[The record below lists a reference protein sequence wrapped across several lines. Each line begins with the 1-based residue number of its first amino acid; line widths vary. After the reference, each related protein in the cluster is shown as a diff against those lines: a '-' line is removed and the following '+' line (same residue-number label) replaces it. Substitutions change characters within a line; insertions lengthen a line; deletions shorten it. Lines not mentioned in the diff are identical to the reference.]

1 MRSKAP
7 TTVPWA
13 WNSNWR
19 INLIMKPFAK
29 RLLALA
35 SAAAIT
41 MTLIPAVH
49 GTEET
54 LTSEEAATMASLIPT
69 RMRTADSTTPL
80 TRQDLCGMSMNVY
93 KSLTEQTDED
103 LAQPDVRFLDTDDTD
118 VLNAC
123 ELKLVTTGTNG
134 IFEPEEAL
142 TRQDFYTSAVQLLDT
157 LGYSYIDD
165 AQMDLTAYADSDELM
180 AYAVKPTQVLL
191 EIGAIEG
198 SDLLLPTQQI
208 TAEEAVVIMD
218 RVMNFFA
225 DWESNPVPPA
235 TRMRQNVVNT
245 ALSKV
250 GCRYVYGAQGPNKFD
265 CSGLVYWVYKQYGY
279 DLQPGA
285 RNQWSTLSKS
295 VNKEDLLPGDLVFF
309 SNNGKASGIFHVG
322 MYIGDG
328 QFVHA
333 ANSKKGVIVSNLD
346 GEWYANRYLGAKRA
360 IG

>member
-1 MRSKAP
+1 
-7 TTVPWA
+7 
-13 WNSNWR
+13 
-19 INLIMKPFAK
+19 
-29 RLLALA
+29 
-35 SAAAIT
+35 
-41 MTLIPAVH
+41 
-49 GTEET
+49 
-54 LTSEEAATMASLIPT
+54 
-69 RMRTADSTTPL
+69 
-80 TRQDLCGMSMNVY
+80 MSMNVY

-103 LAQPDVRFLDTDDTD
+103 LAQPEVRFLDTDDTD

-165 AQMDLTAYADSDELM
+165 AQMDLTAYADSDEIM

-198 SDLLLPTQQI
+198 SELLRPTQQI

-225 DWESNPVPPA
+225 DWEANPVPPA

-245 ALSKV
+245 ALGKV
-250 GCRYVYGAQGPNKFD
+250 GCRYVYGAHGPNKFD
-265 CSGLVYWVYKQYGY
+265 CSGLVYWVYKQFGY
-279 DLQPGA
+279 DLKPGA
-285 RNQWSTLSKS
+285 RNQWSILGSTVK
-295 VNKEDLLPGDLVFF
+295 KADLLPGALVFF
-309 SNNGKASGIFHVG
+309 SDNGRASGIFHVG
-322 MYIGDG
+322 MYIVDG

-333 ANSKKGVIVSNLD
+333 ANSKKGVIGSNLD

-360 IG
+360 IGY

>member
-1 MRSKAP
+1 
-7 TTVPWA
+7 
-13 WNSNWR
+13 
-19 INLIMKPFAK
+19 MKPFAK

-54 LTSEEAATMASLIPT
+54 QASEEAATMASLLPT

-165 AQMDLTAYADSDELM
+165 AQMDLTAYADSDEIM

-198 SDLLLPTQQI
+198 SELLRPTQQI

-225 DWESNPVPPA
+225 DWEANPVPPA

-245 ALSKV
+245 ALGKV
-250 GCRYVYGAQGPNKFD
+250 GCRYVYGSHGPNKVD
-265 CSGLVYWVYKQYGY
+265 CSGLV
-279 DLQPGA
+279 
-285 RNQWSTLSKS
+285 
-295 VNKEDLLPGDLVFF
+295 
-309 SNNGKASGIFHVG
+309 
-322 MYIGDG
+322 
-328 QFVHA
+328 
-333 ANSKKGVIVSNLD
+333 
-346 GEWYANRYLGAKRA
+346 
-360 IG
+360 

>member
-54 LTSEEAATMASLIPT
+54 LASEAAPAMASLIPT

-103 LAQPDVRFLDTDDTD
+103 LAQPDVRFLDTDDAD

-123 ELKLVTTGTNG
+123 ELELVTTGSNG
-134 IFEPEEAL
+134 IFDPEEAM

-165 AQMDLTAYADSDELM
+165 IQTDLTAYADSDEIM

-191 EIGAIEG
+191 GIGAIEG
-198 SDLLLPTQQI
+198 SELLQPTQQI
-208 TAEEAVVIMD
+208 TAEEAVIIMD

-225 DWESNPVPPA
+225 DWEANPVPPA
-235 TRMRQNVVNT
+235 TKLREEVIST

-250 GCRYVYGAQGPNKFD
+250 GCRYVSGGHGPSKFD
-265 CSGLVYWVYKQYGY
+265 CSGLVYWIYKQYGY

-285 RNQWSTLSKS
+285 RNQWSTLDKS
-295 VNKEDLLPGDLVFF
+295 VKKADLLPGDLVFF
-309 SNNGKASGIFHVG
+309 SSNGRASGIFHVG

-333 ANSKKGVIVSNLD
+333 ANSRKGVIVTDLD
-346 GEWYANRYLGAKRA
+346 EAWYANRYLGAKRA

>member
-1 MRSKAP
+1 
-7 TTVPWA
+7 
-13 WNSNWR
+13 
-19 INLIMKPFAK
+19 MKPFAK

-54 LTSEEAATMASLIPT
+54 QASEEAATMASLLPT

-165 AQMDLTAYADSDELM
+165 AQMDLTAYADSDEIM

-198 SDLLLPTQQI
+198 SELLRPTQQI
-208 TAEEAVVIMD
+208 TADEAIVIMD
-218 RVMNFFA
+218 RDMNFFA
-225 DWESNPVPPA
+225 DWEANPVPPA

-245 ALSKV
+245 ALGKV
-250 GCRYVYGAQGPNKFD
+250 GCRYVYGSHGPNKFD
-265 CSGLVYWVYKQYGY
+265 CSGLVYWVYQQYGY

-285 RNQWSTLSKS
+285 RNQWSTLDKS
-295 VNKEDLLPGDLVFF
+295 VKKADLLPGDLVFF
-309 SNNGKASGIFHVG
+309 SDNGRASGIFHVG

-333 ANSKKGVIVSNLD
+333 ANSKKGVIVTDLD
-346 GEWYANRYLGAKRA
+346 DAWYANRYLGAKRA

>member
-1 MRSKAP
+1 
-7 TTVPWA
+7 
-13 WNSNWR
+13 
-19 INLIMKPFAK
+19 MKPFAK

-54 LTSEEAATMASLIPT
+54 LASEEVPAMASLIPT
-69 RMRTADSTTPL
+69 RMRTADSTAPL

-103 LAQPDVRFLDTDDTD
+103 LTQPEVRFLDTDDTD

-123 ELKLVTTGTNG
+123 ELELVTTGNNG

-198 SDLLLPTQQI
+198 SELLLPTQQI

-360 IG
+360 IGY

>member
-1 MRSKAP
+1 
-7 TTVPWA
+7 
-13 WNSNWR
+13 
-19 INLIMKPFAK
+19 MKPFAK

-54 LTSEEAATMASLIPT
+54 QASEEAATMASLLPT
-69 RMRTADSTTPL
+69 RIRTADSTTPL

-165 AQMDLTAYADSDELM
+165 AQMDLTAYADSDEIM

-198 SDLLLPTQQI
+198 SELLRPTQQI
-208 TAEEAVVIMD
+208 TAEEAIVIMD

-225 DWESNPVPPA
+225 DWEANPVPPA

-245 ALSKV
+245 ALGKV
-250 GCRYVYGAQGPNKFD
+250 GCRYVYGAHGPNKFD

-285 RNQWSTLSKS
+285 RNQWSTLDKS
-295 VNKEDLLPGDLVFF
+295 VKKADLLPGDLVFF
-309 SNNGKASGIFHVG
+309 SDNGRASGIFHVG

-333 ANSKKGVIVSNLD
+333 ANSQKGVIVTDLD
-346 GEWYANRYLGAKRA
+346 DAWYANRYLGAKRA

>member
-1 MRSKAP
+1 
-7 TTVPWA
+7 
-13 WNSNWR
+13 
-19 INLIMKPFAK
+19 MKPFAK

-54 LTSEEAATMASLIPT
+54 LASEEAPAMASLIPT
-69 RMRTADSTTPL
+69 RMRTIEADAPL

-103 LAQPDVRFLDTDDTD
+103 LDQPDVRFLDTDDAD

-123 ELKLVTTGTNG
+123 ELELVATGTNG
-134 IFEPEEAL
+134 IFAPEE
-142 TRQDFYTSAVQLLDT
+142 TISRQDFYTSAVQLLDT

-165 AQMDLTAYADSDELM
+165 IEVDLTAYSDSDEIM

-191 EIGAIEG
+191 GIGAIE
-198 SDLLLPTQQI
+198 SSELLQPTQQI

-218 RVMNFFA
+218 RVVNFFT
-225 DWESNPVPPA
+225 DWEVNPVPPT
-235 TRMRQNVVNT
+235 TRLRQNVVNT
-245 ALSKV
+245 ALGKV
-250 GCRYVYGAQGPNKFD
+250 GCRYVYGSHGPNKFD

-295 VNKEDLLPGDLVFF
+295 VKKADLLPGDLVFF
-309 SNNGKASGIFHVG
+309 SKNGKASGIFHVG
-322 MYIGDG
+322 MYIGNG

-333 ANSKKGVIVSNLD
+333 ANSQKGVIVTDLD
-346 GEWYANRYLGAKRA
+346 EAWYANRYLGAKRA

>member
-1 MRSKAP
+1 
-7 TTVPWA
+7 
-13 WNSNWR
+13 
-19 INLIMKPFAK
+19 MKPFAK

-49 GTEET
+49 GTEEV
-54 LTSEEAATMASLIPT
+54 LASEEAATMASLIPT

-103 LAQPDVRFLDTDDTD
+103 LTQPEVRFLDTDDTD

-123 ELKLVTTGTNG
+123 ELELVTTGTNG

-191 EIGAIEG
+191 EIGAIE
-198 SDLLLPTQQI
+198 SSELLLPTQQI

-218 RVMNFFA
+218 RVMNFFT

-245 ALSKV
+245 ALGKV

-333 ANSKKGVIVSNLD
+333 ANSRKGVIVSNLD

-360 IG
+360 IGY

>member
-1 MRSKAP
+1 
-7 TTVPWA
+7 
-13 WNSNWR
+13 
-19 INLIMKPFAK
+19 
-29 RLLALA
+29 
-35 SAAAIT
+35 
-41 MTLIPAVH
+41 
-49 GTEET
+49 
-54 LTSEEAATMASLIPT
+54 MASLIPT
-69 RMRTADSTTPL
+69 RMRTADSTAPL

-103 LAQPDVRFLDTDDTD
+103 LAQPDVRFLDTDDAD
-118 VLNAC
+118 ILNAC
-123 ELKLVTTGTNG
+123 ELELVTTGTNG

-165 AQMDLTAYADSDELM
+165 AQMDLTAYADSDEIM

-198 SDLLLPTQQI
+198 SELLLPTQQI

-245 ALSKV
+245 ALGKV
-250 GCRYVYGAQGPNKFD
+250 GCRYVYGAHGPNKFD
-265 CSGLVYWVYKQYGY
+265 CSGLVYWVYQQYGY

-285 RNQWSTLSKS
+285 RNQWSTLDKS
-295 VNKEDLLPGDLVFF
+295 VKKADLLPGDLVFF
-309 SNNGKASGIFHVG
+309 SDNGRASGIFHVG

-360 IG
+360 IGY

>member
-1 MRSKAP
+1 
-7 TTVPWA
+7 
-13 WNSNWR
+13 
-19 INLIMKPFAK
+19 MKPFAK

-54 LTSEEAATMASLIPT
+54 LASEEAPAMASLIPT

-103 LAQPDVRFLDTDDTD
+103 LTQPEVRFLDTDDTD

-123 ELKLVTTGTNG
+123 ELELVTTGTNG

-245 ALSKV
+245 ALGKV
-250 GCRYVYGAQGPNKFD
+250 GCRYVYGAHGPNKFD

-360 IG
+360 IGY

>member
-1 MRSKAP
+1 
-7 TTVPWA
+7 
-13 WNSNWR
+13 
-19 INLIMKPFAK
+19 MKPFAK

-49 GTEET
+49 GTEEVQA
-54 LTSEEAATMASLIPT
+54 SEGAATMASLIPT

-103 LAQPDVRFLDTDDTD
+103 LTQPEVRFLDTDDTD

-123 ELKLVTTGTNG
+123 ELELVTTGTNG

-191 EIGAIEG
+191 EIGAIE
-198 SDLLLPTQQI
+198 SSELLLPTQQI

-218 RVMNFFA
+218 RVMNFFT
-225 DWESNPVPPA
+225 DWESNPVPPS

-245 ALSKV
+245 ALGKV

-333 ANSKKGVIVSNLD
+333 ANSRKGVIVSNLD

-360 IG
+360 IGY

>member
-1 MRSKAP
+1 
-7 TTVPWA
+7 
-13 WNSNWR
+13 
-19 INLIMKPFAK
+19 MKPFAK

-54 LTSEEAATMASLIPT
+54 VASEEAATMASLIPT

-103 LAQPDVRFLDTDDTD
+103 LTQPEVRFLDTDDTD

-123 ELKLVTTGTNG
+123 ELELVTTGNNG

-198 SDLLLPTQQI
+198 SELLLPTQQI

>member
-1 MRSKAP
+1 
-7 TTVPWA
+7 
-13 WNSNWR
+13 
-19 INLIMKPFAK
+19 MKPFAK

-54 LTSEEAATMASLIPT
+54 LASEEAATMASLLPT

-103 LAQPDVRFLDTDDTD
+103 LTQPEVRFLDTDDTD

-123 ELKLVTTGTNG
+123 ELELVTTGTNG
-134 IFEPEEAL
+134 IFEPEETL

-225 DWESNPVPPA
+225 DWEANPVPPA
-235 TRMRQNVVNT
+235 TRMRQNLVNT

-295 VNKEDLLPGDLVFF
+295 VKKADLLPGDLVFF

-322 MYIGDG
+322 LYIGDG

-333 ANSKKGVIVSNLD
+333 ANSQKGVIVSDLD

>member
-1 MRSKAP
+1 
-7 TTVPWA
+7 
-13 WNSNWR
+13 
-19 INLIMKPFAK
+19 MKPFAK

-54 LTSEEAATMASLIPT
+54 QASEEAATMASLIPT

-123 ELKLVTTGTNG
+123 ELKLVSTGTNG

>member
-1 MRSKAP
+1 
-7 TTVPWA
+7 
-13 WNSNWR
+13 
-19 INLIMKPFAK
+19 MKPFAK

-54 LTSEEAATMASLIPT
+54 LASEEAATMASLLPT
-69 RMRTADSTTPL
+69 RMRTADSTAPL

-103 LAQPDVRFLDTDDTD
+103 LDQPEVRFLDTDDTD

-123 ELKLVTTGTNG
+123 ELELVTTGTNG
-134 IFEPEEAL
+134 IFEPEETL

-165 AQMDLTAYADSDELM
+165 AQMDLTAYADSDEIM
-180 AYAVKPTQVLL
+180 AYAIKPTQVLL

-198 SDLLLPTQQI
+198 SELLRPTQQI

-218 RVMNFFA
+218 RVMTFFA
-225 DWESNPVPPA
+225 DWEANPVPPA

-245 ALSKV
+245 ALGKV
-250 GCRYVYGAQGPNKFD
+250 GCRYVYGSHGPNRFD

-285 RNQWSTLSKS
+285 RNQWSTLDKS
-295 VNKEDLLPGDLVFF
+295 VKKADLLPGDLVFF
-309 SNNGKASGIFHVG
+309 SDNGRASGIFHVG

-333 ANSKKGVIVSNLD
+333 ANSQKGVIVTDLD
-346 GEWYANRYLGAKRA
+346 EAWYANRYLGAKRA

>member
-1 MRSKAP
+1 
-7 TTVPWA
+7 
-13 WNSNWR
+13 
-19 INLIMKPFAK
+19 
-29 RLLALA
+29 
-35 SAAAIT
+35 
-41 MTLIPAVH
+41 
-49 GTEET
+49 
-54 LTSEEAATMASLIPT
+54 
-69 RMRTADSTTPL
+69 
-80 TRQDLCGMSMNVY
+80 MNVY

-103 LAQPDVRFLDTDDTD
+103 LDQPEVRFLDTDDTD

-123 ELKLVTTGTNG
+123 ELELVTTGTNG
-134 IFEPEEAL
+134 IFEPEETL

-165 AQMDLTAYADSDELM
+165 AQMDLTAYADSDEIM
-180 AYAVKPTQVLL
+180 AYAIKPTQVLL

-198 SDLLLPTQQI
+198 SELLRPTQQI

-218 RVMNFFA
+218 RVMTFFA
-225 DWESNPVPPA
+225 DWEANPVPPA

-245 ALSKV
+245 ALGKV
-250 GCRYVYGAQGPNKFD
+250 GCRYVYGSHGPNRFD

-285 RNQWSTLSKS
+285 RNQWSTLDKS
-295 VNKEDLLPGDLVFF
+295 VKKADLLPGDLVFF
-309 SNNGKASGIFHVG
+309 SDNGRASGIFHVG

-333 ANSKKGVIVSNLD
+333 ANSQKGVIVTDLD
-346 GEWYANRYLGAKRA
+346 EAWYANRYLGAKRA